1 MTTISESNPS
11 LVSTS
16 ETVDTTGIPLEQF
29 AAHHTHQVDHEDHS
43 TLYVLQDDSGGQDQ
57 EVWKTFNC
65 QLHLKNQ
72 ETFLLTVFFFF
83 VKVVEIAIQAIIF
96 NVQCNKSWMYC

>member
-29 AAHHTHQVDHEDHS
+29 AAHQVDHEDHS

-57 EVWKTFNC
+57 EV
-65 QLHLKNQ
+65 
-72 ETFLLTVFFFF
+72 
-83 VKVVEIAIQAIIF
+83 
-96 NVQCNKSWMYC
+96 